1 MYFNKIKHMKRFII
15 LAFIA
20 FATITAAQA
29 QVTETRKINK
39 PDGISVST
47 NIKAIIMHSNRHEV
61 IVDADNQ
68 SILDKIETVTN
79 NGILQIRVK
88 PNTQIQNMKQVRVTV
103 YTDANMHK
111 FKASANAGIDL
122 REDIK
127 VDQVDI
133 QISSNAQMRATSISA
148 KEADVSI
155 SSNAQ
160 FDGSI
165 IAEELDVDVSSN
177 AKANIAGKVKEL
189 EANASSNGTLNI
201 RKLSAERIE
210 SKVSSNGKIIK
221 R

>member
-1 MYFNKIKHMKRFII
+1 MYFNKTKHMKRFII
-15 LAFIA
+15 LALIA
-20 FATITAAQA
+20 FTTVAAAKA
-29 QVTETRKINK
+29 QVTETRKISK
-39 PDGISVST
+39 PEGISVST
-47 NIKAIIMHSNRHEV
+47 NIKAIIIHSNRHEV
-61 IVDADNQ
+61 VVDADNQ

-88 PNTQIQNMKQVRVTV
+88 PNTQIHNMKQVRVTV

-133 QISSNAQMRATSISA
+133 QISSNAQMRANSISA
-148 KEADVSI
+148 READISI

-160 FDGSI
+160 FEGKI
-165 IAEELDVDVSSN
+165 FANELDVDVSSN
-177 AKANIAGKVKEL
+177 AKADIAGKVKEL

-201 RKLSAERIE
+201 AKLSAELRNT
-210 SKVSSNGKIIK
+210 KNSSNGKIIK